1 MYPNPISESL
11 REELQNLLL
20 KQDVHLSEFDIFQ
33 RLRYFMNEKPELW
46 GPDIPDSISLNDKA
60 RITIDMIRDHFDES
74 DLLKYIKIM
83 NSPLVKKM
91 RELED
96 IIDSK

>member
-1 MYPNPISESL
+1 
-11 REELQNLLL
+11 
-20 KQDVHLSEFDIFQ
+20 
-33 RLRYFMNEKPELW
+33 
-46 GPDIPDSISLNDKA
+46 
-60 RITIDMIRDHFDES
+60 MIRDHFDES